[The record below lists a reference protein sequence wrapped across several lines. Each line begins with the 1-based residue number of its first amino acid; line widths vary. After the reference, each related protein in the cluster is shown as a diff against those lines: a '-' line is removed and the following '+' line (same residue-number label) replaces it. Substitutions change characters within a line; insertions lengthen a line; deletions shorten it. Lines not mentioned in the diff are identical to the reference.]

1 MASRDASHYIN
12 LEQQAFTFSET
23 TIACLAGRIVSAS
36 KVLAEVQRTRVENGK
51 MGRRRLEISRVF
63 GACRENARAK
73 TIPPGRQAKTTKE
86 VVTFTTSIYRIN
98 SIKRRGV
105 YYFIISKFQF
115 LYHWSSS
122 YDVSFINIT

>member
-51 MGRRRLEISRVF
+51 ETLWNFTAHAARMHAQKQFRQVGKLRQLSQLKKSWPSPLPYTVLTRLNAAVF
-63 GACRENARAK
+63 
-73 TIPPGRQAKTTKE
+73 
-86 VVTFTTSIYRIN
+86 
-98 SIKRRGV
+98 
-105 YYFIISKFQF
+105 
-115 LYHWSSS
+115 
-122 YDVSFINIT
+122 ITL